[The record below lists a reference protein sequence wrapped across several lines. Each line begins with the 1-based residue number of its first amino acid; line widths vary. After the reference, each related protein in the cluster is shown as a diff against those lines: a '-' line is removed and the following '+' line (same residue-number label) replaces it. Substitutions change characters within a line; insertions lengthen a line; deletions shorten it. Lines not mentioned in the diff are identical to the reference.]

1 MSSTWNLLKKFEVD
15 NYNYDPNGISSFLDL
30 FNHIR
35 NRKFISNKY
44 FYVANNINYRKNT
57 DLCEHH
63 LYFYDINSFDYD
75 MHNYDSRDI
84 FIWDVIIPPDANVTR
99 FRSNIY
105 GTNKFFLK
113 NGRPLYDEYEM
124 WKYII
129 KKDGKKIRN
138 LPDKYRSYEL
148 CLLAVQ
154 QNPYALD
161 YVNQTEELCKLAV
174 RQDGKAL
181 QYVKNQTEDICKLA
195 VQQDGIALYY
205 AKLKTEEICQLA
217 VKQNGNALQYVPLN
231 IINQY
236 ICKLAVQQDG
246 YALQYVKEKFQT
258 EEICQLAVKK
268 NGKALQYVN
277 EKLKTEEI
285 CKLSIENDSS
295 AMMFIKD
302 EEIYYK
308 IVA

>member
-15 NYNYDPNGISSFLDL
+15 NYNYDRNGISSFLDL

-63 LYFYDINSFDYD
+63 LYFYDINAFGDD
-75 MHNYDSRDI
+75 IHNYDSRDI

-99 FRSNIY
+99 FTSNIY

-113 NGRPLYDEYEM
+113 NGRPIYDEYEM

-138 LPDKYRSYEL
+138 LPDKSKSYEL

-154 QNPYALD
+154 QDPYALD

-181 QYVKNQTEDICKLA
+181 QYVKNQTEEICKLA
-195 VQQDGIALYY
+195 VQQDGLALYY
-205 AKLKTEEICQLA
+205 VELKTEELCQLA
-217 VKQNGNALQYVPLN
+217 VKQNANALKYVK
-231 IINQY
+231 NQTEE

-246 YALQYVKEKFQT
+246 YALQYVKEEFQT
-258 EEICQLAVKK
+258 EEICQIAVKK

-285 CKLSIENDSS
+285 CKLSIENDRY
-295 AMMFIKD
+295 INLY
-302 EEIYYK
+302 IP
-308 IVA
+308 